1 MTRKATWLAIGAA
14 CAAAVIAI
22 SVAVVGSGPE
32 SNGPL
37 AGTPAFGY
45 AVVVPVGEVVTDAFT
60 VLPIRNS
67 SDDPIELL
75 SIEQV
80 YPEAGVESAGEWLAG
95 QDRDREMLVHEQ
107 FYREA
112 PPSDARLGTLV
123 PVAGADAYRDDDGFV
138 PQLLLATRVTRSGH
152 YLRDGL
158 WITYTYAGRTY
169 RDYVPSELTIC
180 TPDAVD
186 EDGGCPFLTGDD

>member
-1 MTRKATWLAIGAA
+1 MTRKATWLAIAAA
-14 CAAAVIAI
+14 CGVGVIAI
-22 SVAVVGSGPE
+22 SVASVSPRPE

-37 AGTPAFGY
+37 AGAAASGY
-45 AVVVPVGEVVTDAFT
+45 AVAVPVGEVVTDAFT
-60 VLPIRNS
+60 VLPVRNS
-67 SDDPIELL
+67 SGDPIELL

-80 YPEAGVESAGEWLAG
+80 YTEAGVESAGEWFAG
-95 QDRDREMLVHEQ
+95 LDRDRELLVHEQ

-123 PVAGADAYRDDDGFV
+123 PIAGAEAYRDNDGFV

-152 YLRDGL
+152 YRRDGL

-169 RDYVPSELTIC
+169 RDYLRSELTIC